1 MSRIKG
7 RYVAQLV
14 MEWDQERE
22 KNTVPIEEIKVRAK
36 QLPQALKELLLNETE
51 ASSIEVTEQYCDFW
65 EVDDE

>member
-22 KNTVPIEEIKVRAK
+22 KNTFPIEEIKARAK
-36 QLPQALKELLLNETE
+36 QLSQALKEHLLNEMD
-51 ASSIEVTEQYCDFW
+51 ASSVEVTEQYCDFC